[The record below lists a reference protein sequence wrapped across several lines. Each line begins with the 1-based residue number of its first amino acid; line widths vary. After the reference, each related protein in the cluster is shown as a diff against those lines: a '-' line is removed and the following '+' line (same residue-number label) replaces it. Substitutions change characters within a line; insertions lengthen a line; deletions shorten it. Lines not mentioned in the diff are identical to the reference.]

1 MGKVLIQMAADADN
15 ETLSSKKAGF
25 QWPAPPKKAETEE
38 AEEPAPTSSAEIT
51 EPSAV
56 PVFFAKY
63 GPCHNS
69 PPQFHDWLGRFQH
82 HTYLV
87 RVSLHHFIKKRPQQ
101 VYA

>member
-15 ETLSSKKAGF
+15 ETMSSKKAGF

-38 AEEPAPTSSAEIT
+38 EAEEPSSPSSAEIT

-63 GPCHNS
+63 GPCPNL
-69 PPQFHDWLGRFQH
+69 PPQFHEWLGRYQR
-82 HTYLV
+82 HTHLV
-87 RVSLHHFIKKRPQQ
+87 RVHSILK
-101 VYA
+101 